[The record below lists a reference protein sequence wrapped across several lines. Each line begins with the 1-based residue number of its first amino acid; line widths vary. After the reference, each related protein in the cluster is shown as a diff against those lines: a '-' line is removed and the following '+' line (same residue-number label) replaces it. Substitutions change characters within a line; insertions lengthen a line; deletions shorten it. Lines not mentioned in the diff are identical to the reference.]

1 MENSLIPLKDVKGL
15 DYEPKNEAGVI
26 ILFTLTMKRLGFS
39 GIIEAKK
46 KFPDCIARKH
56 GKNVPIEFEYK
67 SKNFLIHKHDKDEE
81 YKRNGCTI
89 VCWED
94 NWQNP
99 PRKISIICLSKELGL
114 ASRVRLTHAQHKDDI
129 RFLDQTR
136 RKRFPWSMPAGTKK
150 GDLLVVW
157 RSGSKQSMFYD
168 ILEALGNATPKHGY
182 TGWANCRV
190 VCHLRNPV
198 ALQDIRNHA
207 VLGRS
212 PMVKSAFFM
221 GSNKELTPYWTWLY
235 QLILERNPNASRI
248 LKEFAPGKF
257 SI

>member
-1 MENSLIPLKDVKGL
+1 L

-56 GKNVPIEFEYK
+56 ANSVPIEFEYK
-67 SKNFLIHKHDKDEE
+67 SKHFVTHGHLEE
-81 YKRNGCTI
+81 LGKKKCTI

-99 PRKISIICLSKELGL
+99 PKNISIISLSRELGL

-150 GDLLVVW
+150 GDLLLVW
-157 RSGSKQSMFYD
+157 RSGSKQSKFYD

-182 TGWANCRV
+182 AGWANCRV

-198 ALQDIRNHA
+198 TLQDIRNHN

-212 PMVKSAFFM
+212 AMVKTAFFM

-235 QLILERNPNASRI
+235 QLVVDRNPEVQRV
-248 LKEFAPGKF
+248 LRDFAPGVF
-257 SI
+257 TI